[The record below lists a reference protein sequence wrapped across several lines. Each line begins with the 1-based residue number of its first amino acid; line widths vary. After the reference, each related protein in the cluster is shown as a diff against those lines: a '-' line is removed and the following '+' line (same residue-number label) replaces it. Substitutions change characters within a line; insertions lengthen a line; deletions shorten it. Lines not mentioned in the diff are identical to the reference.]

1 MSQTMMNLIKK
12 YVSNVHEIYGTHLRQ
27 VILYGSYARGD
38 YNSDSDVDIM
48 TAKNSHMPCIS
59 VTWGFRDEKFLL
71 KSGATILINAPSE
84 IYNHLT

>member
-48 TAKNSHMPCIS
+48 ILLVDYKTNSY
-59 VTWGFRDEKFLL
+59 
-71 KSGATILINAPSE
+71 TI
-84 IYNHLT
+84 